1 MIPSPP
7 PRTTQPTSWYVS
19 GPLRDAGPVTPTVL
33 AVAGTAL
40 AACHTGSRLGP
51 SCRPGS
57 SRGGHLVGLPH
68 HRPTPLLP
76 RQPHRS
82 LDRNP
87 SPTQAPRLSDWRIV
101 VYGYRLVVAWQ
112 EPAVEGTA
120 SLVLLCRTRSMS
132 SSMSSTPAGTPPG
145 EPPTSMVPQPRTT
158 PPPTPPG
165 TAAEPPSPNAWPTP
179 TPSSLTL
186 VVLVE
191 SVGGRAVAP
200 VPFCG
205 APGARSARRA
215 RSCGCK
221 AFFGGHGYDPTDQLS
236 TPIG

>member
-1 MIPSPP
+1 MIPVSAPKDDSPDELVCE
-7 PRTTQPTSWYVS
+7 RTA
-19 GPLRDAGPVTPTVL
+19 LRDAGPVTPTVL

-40 AACHTGSRLGP
+40 APACHTGSRLGP

-82 LDRNP
+82 LDRNHLP
-87 SPTQAPRLSDWRIV
+87 LKHPELSDWKIV

-120 SLVLLCRTRSMS
+120 SLVLLMPYSVNVFLDEFN
-132 SSMSSTPAGTPPG
+132 AGGHHRLVSRRRPWSRG
-145 EPPTSMVPQPRTT
+145 PRTT

-165 TAAEPPSPNAWPTP
+165 TPRDGAAIAKRLADTDAQQPDP
-179 TPSSLTL
+179 
-186 VVLVE
+186 
-191 SVGGRAVAP
+191 G
-200 VPFCG
+200 
-205 APGARSARRA
+205 GARRVRWWPRRRA
-215 RSCGCK
+215 RAILRRPRCPVSPSFSFLRLQGLLRR
-221 AFFGGHGYDPTDQLS
+221 PWL
-236 TPIG
+236 